1 MTPNHITNYILA
13 ATSAVIIPYLIMLA
27 FWLHGPN
34 VLTLVGAIIAISS
47 LMPLIV
53 ARVQLG
59 KSFSLTP
66 QATELVTTGL
76 YSRIRHPVYVF
87 AQLMLLG
94 LVLCFWR
101 FQLLLLW
108 VLLLILQI
116 ARSHREEKVLEE
128 TFGDSYREYREKTW
142 F

>member
-1 MTPNHITNYILA
+1 
-13 ATSAVIIPYLIMLA
+13 
-27 FWLHGPN
+27 
-34 VLTLVGAIIAISS
+34 
-47 LMPLIV
+47 MPLIV